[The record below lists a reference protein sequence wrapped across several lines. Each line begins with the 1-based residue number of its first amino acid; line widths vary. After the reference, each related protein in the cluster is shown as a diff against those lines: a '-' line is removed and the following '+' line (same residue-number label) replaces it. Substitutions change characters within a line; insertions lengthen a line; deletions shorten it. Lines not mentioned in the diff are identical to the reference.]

1 MRVREMC
8 KFAPVTCGRNTSARD
23 VAALMRERHVGDV
36 VVVEDRDGGVVPIG
50 VLTDRDLAVELMATG
65 IDPASVCAGDLL
77 TRECVTVLASDMAY
91 DAIWQMRRCAIRRL
105 PVVDVHGHL
114 VGIVTMGD
122 LNRFLAHELDE
133 LAQVVPR
140 QSAEEARVRRP

>member
-8 KFAPVTCGRNTSARD
+8 VFAPVTCGRNASARD
-23 VAALMRERHVGDV
+23 VAALMRERRVGDV
-36 VVVEDRDGGVVPIG
+36 IVVEMRDGGAVPIG
-50 VLTDRDLAVELMATG
+50 VLTDRDLTVELVALG

-105 PVVDVHGHL
+105 PVVDARGHL
-114 VGIVTMGD
+114 VGIVTMDD
-122 LNRFLAHELDE
+122 LNRFLAQELTD
-133 LAQVVPR
+133 LAQVAPR
-140 QSAEEARVRRP
+140 RSGTEVRV